1 MANAAAAGTAGNDDI
16 VVTLVDV
23 VEEPGWDAVDVAAA
37 AVANGASRDAKAG
50 GKQPAHK
57 AAIVTLNRPKMRN
70 CVSLAMWKDLG
81 RIFTEL
87 GNDPQVRAIILTGAG
102 GNFCAGADISEF
114 AEVRA
119 TVEQGVEYEVAV
131 DDCCD
136 AIANTPKPTIA
147 VVNGF
152 CMGGGC
158 HLAMSCDFRF
168 AATDAQFGIPAARLS
183 IVYGVRGTQR
193 LLSLVGVSNAKRIL
207 YSAMKF
213 GAADALRMGFLDRT
227 SADPLRTAQSF
238 AAVMADNAPLTIA
251 GTKVMLNGLSM
262 GMGVLDDATVNHV
275 VERAVGSD
283 DYRDARQAFVE
294 KRQPVFLGK

>member
-1 MANAAAAGTAGNDDI
+1 MEKMTGAQPGSEDI
-16 VVTLVDV
+16 IVTLVDV
-23 VEEPGWDAVDVAAA
+23 VEEPGWDGPDSGAARASSAV
-37 AVANGASRDAKAG
+37 
-50 GKQPAHK
+50 PAHK
-57 AAIVTLNRPKMRN
+57 AAIVTLNRPRMRN

-87 GNDPQVRAIILTGAG
+87 GADPQVRAIILTGAG
-102 GNFCAGADISEF
+102 GHFCAGADISEF
-114 AEVRA
+114 ATVRA

-147 VVNGF
+147 VINGF

-158 HLAMSCDFRF
+158 HLAMSCDFRI
-168 AATDAQFGIPAARLS
+168 AAHDAQIGIPAARLS

-193 LLSLVGVSNAKRIL
+193 LLALVGLANAKRIL

-213 GAADALRMGFLDRT
+213 GADEGVRIGFLDR
-227 SADPLRTAQSF
+227 SAEDPMRSAKSF

-251 GTKVMLNGLSM
+251 GTKVLLNGLSM
-262 GMGVLDDATVNHV
+262 GMGVLNDEIVNEV
-275 VERAVGSD
+275 VERAVGSE

-294 KRQPVFLGK
+294 KRAPVFLGK

>member
-1 MANAAAAGTAGNDDI
+1 MEHVATAGAVGTEDI

-23 VEEPGWDAVDVAAA
+23 VEEPGWDLADAPASPAAA
-37 AVANGASRDAKAG
+37 ATAASK
-50 GKQPAHK
+50 HK
-57 AAIVTLNRPKMRN
+57 AAVVTINRPKMRN

-87 GNDPQVRAIILTGAG
+87 GKDPQVRAIILTGAG
-102 GNFCAGADISEF
+102 GHFCAGADISEF
-114 AEVRA
+114 AKVRA
-119 TVEQGVEYEVAV
+119 TVEQGIEYEVAV

-193 LLSLVGVSNAKRIL
+193 LLSLVGISNAKRIL

-213 GAADALRMGFLDRT
+213 GSAEALRMGFLDRM

-251 GTKVMLNGLSM
+251 GTKVLLNGLSM
-262 GMGVLDDATVNHV
+262 GMGVLDDDQVNAV
-275 VERAVGSD
+275 VERAVGSE

>member
-1 MANAAAAGTAGNDDI
+1 MEYGAQGGNDHI
-16 VVTLVDV
+16 VVSLVDV
-23 VEEPGWDAVDVAAA
+23 VEEPGWDLESATAAA
-37 AVANGASRDAKAG
+37 AIAAVSVAGATAG
-50 GKQPAHK
+50 ACQK
-57 AAIVTLNRPKMRN
+57 AAVVTLNRPKMRN
-70 CVSLAMWKDLG
+70 CVSLAMWKDLA

-87 GNDPQVRAIILTGAG
+87 GQDPQVRAIILTGAG

-114 AEVRA
+114 ATVRA
-119 TVEQGVEYEVAV
+119 TVEQGDEYEVAV

-168 AATDAQFGIPAARLS
+168 AAPEAQFGIPASRLS

-193 LLSLVGVSNAKRIL
+193 LFSLVGISNAKRIL

-213 GAADALRMGFLDRT
+213 GSADAVRMGFLDRVA
-227 SADPLRTAQSF
+227 ADPMRSAQSF
-238 AAVMADNAPLTIA
+238 AAVMADNAPLTIS
-251 GTKVMLNGLSM
+251 GTKVILNGLAM
-262 GMGVLDDATVNHV
+262 GMGVLTDEQVNHV
-275 VERAVGSD
+275 VQRAVGSD
-283 DYRDARQAFVE
+283 DYRNARQAFVE